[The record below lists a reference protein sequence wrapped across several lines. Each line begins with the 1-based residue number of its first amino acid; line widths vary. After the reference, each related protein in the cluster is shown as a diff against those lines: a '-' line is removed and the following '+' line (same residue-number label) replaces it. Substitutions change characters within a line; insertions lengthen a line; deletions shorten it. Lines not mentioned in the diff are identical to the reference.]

1 MKTRLLLLFALMYS
15 AMGFSQMQFSNLTSS
30 AITGTTATLNVNLS
44 FVCSGSNYRMQY
56 HTSDTFL
63 AGTVDIGY
71 QTNNI
76 NGIKNHPIT
85 GLLPD
90 TQYFFRFYASPN
102 QGCGNTTQITSAT
115 ASFTTLGAPAIAEYN
130 FNNALTD
137 VNGTNPF
144 TSNAANSF
152 VTGRDGITL
161 NGAININNQGT
172 TAIIP
177 NLSYGAAPRTVS
189 MWVKMNFFQPSFNFL
204 YHYGTSGTGNGTY
217 INQSNVIHFPL
228 TPTNHSVAA
237 ANAINT
243 WYHYVISYDGT
254 SSKIYRNGVL
264 LNSAPRTLNTGA
276 NTVANL
282 FRLGLSE
289 NGTSGLFDGAIDD
302 LKIYNYALSQT
313 SVTNLFTSVSAVPGP
328 SIASVSATGVNTTS
342 ATISYSLNANNT
354 QTTSVVKYGLSSGN
368 LTSTAAG
375 FAASGNTVTPG
386 NAPITGLLAG
396 TQYFYR
402 IEATNAA
409 GTSTSTEGNFTT
421 SSGPIISAITANTAP
436 TSTNINYSLNA
447 NNAITTS
454 VIAYGI
460 NSSNLS
466 SSTNGFAATG
476 NTVTA
481 GTVSIS
487 GLSPVTQ
494 YFYRIDATNIVGT
507 SQSPILSFT
516 TPEEQIIAEYN
527 FNNTYNNLNGNSPF
541 TTNAGVSFV
550 NDRHGNSNAAI
561 NLTAAGIQASIPTLP
576 FNTSSRTISFWAK
589 LNSMQTFFN
598 HTFSYGG
605 ILTGL
610 GFEGSL
616 NATSVNFSGYGD
628 DFSISSVSTV
638 SIWYH
643 FVYTYD
649 GTNVKIYKNGVL
661 LGAEPKNLN
670 TAVYDIFSLG
680 RSLNYSSTFNGA
692 IDDLKIY
699 NYAVTDAQ
707 VFNLYNNNTLSSADF
722 NQNNLQVSLYPNP
735 ATDILNIEMTNEIK
749 SIEIYNIQGQKVM
762 SSNQKQINISD
773 LAAGLYMV
781 RIQDVDNAIATKK
794 IIIE

>member
-354 QTTSVVKYGLSSGN
+354 ATTSVVKYGLSSGN

-409 GTSTSTEGNFTT
+409 GTTT
-421 SSGPIISAITANTAP
+421 S
-436 TSTNINYSLNA
+436 
-447 NNAITTS
+447 
-454 VIAYGI
+454 
-460 NSSNLS
+460 
-466 SSTNGFAATG
+466 AT
-476 NTVTA
+476 
-481 GTVSIS
+481 
-487 GLSPVTQ
+487 
-494 YFYRIDATNIVGT
+494 Y
-507 SQSPILSFT
+507 SFT
-516 TPEEQIIAEYN
+516 TAGGSFTPVAEYL
-527 FNNTYNNLNGNSPF
+527 FNGTLSNTSGTEPFYTTGGISFANDRFGASNRAVYLNGGLPSAPI
-541 TTNAGVSFV
+541 T
-550 NDRHGNSNAAI
+550 
-561 NLTAAGIQASIPTLP
+561 TLP
-576 FNTSSRTISFWAK
+576 YSTSSRTISIWIRPAQVNADNIIFTYGNASGN
-589 LNSMQTFFN
+589 LAYGASFSPSIMYN
-598 HTFSYGG
+598 FSYSSN
-605 ILTGL
+605 LAFTTP
-610 GFEGSL
+610 
-616 NATSVNFSGYGD
+616 TSINV
-628 DFSISSVSTV
+628 
-638 SIWYH
+638 WKH
-643 FVYTYD
+643 MVYTYD
-649 GTNVKIYKNGVL
+649 IATNTAKIYIDGVL
-661 LGAEPKNLN
+661 RNSGSFPSWNTQPGSSFYLGNLFGG
-670 TAVYDIFSLG
+670 TASAYI
-680 RSLNYSSTFNGA
+680 GA
-692 IDDLKIY
+692 MDDLKIY
-699 NYAVTDAQ
+699 DRAISASEVSQLFT
-707 VFNLYNNNTLSSADF
+707 NNTLSSADF